1 MSRYVVNKLMREV
14 NMRPESLAAYRDDA
28 PAFVE
33 AFRGGQRSATQDDLG
48 ADEAAALAARDYGA
62 LYALGAHPYLLWS
75 FIEAALVPPLP
86 RPELVDAFRI
96 AAAAVGY
103 PDCATTPAPTANR
116 T

>member
-14 NMRPESLAAYRDDA
+14 NMRPDSLAAYRDDS
-28 PAFVE
+28 PAFV
-33 AFRGGQRSATQDDLG
+33 AGFRATQVAAIQDDLS
-48 ADEAAALAARDYGA
+48 AAEAAALAARDYGA

-86 RPELVDAFRI
+86 RPELVDAFRV
-96 AAAAVGY
+96 AAAAIGY
-103 PDCATTPAPTANR
+103 PDCSTTPAPTAKR